1 MKTLEYQAYKK
12 HILQYMTLDD
22 LKDNLE
28 HHTPA
33 ELVRDGFFDCYYAQ
47 VLDTLKDVYGDEYK
61 QKIYLR
67 KDGDTKFRNGEAYC
81 WTVYVNK
88 MAMAIKKMVEE

>member
-1 MKTLEYQAYKK
+1 MKTLEYQAFKK

-61 QKIYLR
+61 QKTYLR
-67 KDGDTKFRNGEAYC
+67 KDGDMKFKNSEAYC